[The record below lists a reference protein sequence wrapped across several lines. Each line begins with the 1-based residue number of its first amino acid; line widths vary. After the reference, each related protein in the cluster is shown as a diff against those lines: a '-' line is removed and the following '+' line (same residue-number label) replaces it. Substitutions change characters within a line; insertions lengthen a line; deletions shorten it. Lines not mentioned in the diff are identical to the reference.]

1 MRLAIRTAASLAAM
15 LALLAPALWNG
26 IPFLQYDT
34 GGYLARWF
42 EGSLAPSRSVVYG
55 LFVAAG
61 WQLDFWPVIAV
72 RAAATLFALRR
83 QSMAMRTPAAA
94 SIGVAAPV

>member
-1 MRLAIRTAASLAAM
+1 M
-15 LALLAPALWNG
+15 LALLAPALWHG
-26 IPFLQYDT
+26 FPFLQYDT

-61 WQLDFWPVIAV
+61 WRLDFWPVVAV
-72 RAAATLFALRR
+72 QAAATVWILAPLFALRQ

-94 SIGVAAPV
+94 SICFAAPV

>member
-55 LFVAAG
+55 LFVAAV
-61 WQLDFWPVIAV
+61 WQLDFWPVI
-72 RAAATLFALRR
+72 ALRR